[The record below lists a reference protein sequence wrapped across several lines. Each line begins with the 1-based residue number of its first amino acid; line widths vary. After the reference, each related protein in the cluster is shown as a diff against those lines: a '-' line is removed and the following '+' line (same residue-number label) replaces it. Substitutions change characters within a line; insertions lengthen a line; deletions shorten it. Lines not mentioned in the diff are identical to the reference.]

1 MKEEPRDL
9 PPVSLHGVVRLPNR
23 KNYFPGKGCMC
34 SANGAA
40 DCACEG
46 VDWTSR
52 EEHRFRDA
60 LEAIKADYEFCK
72 DKQGFGDRAAAYYE
86 TACAALQPNPCV
98 DARQASQQT
107 KEAR

>member
-1 MKEEPRDL
+1 MTP
-9 PPVSLHGVVRLPNR
+9 SLQNVVRHPNC

-72 DKQGFGDRAAAYYE
+72 DKPGFGDRAGAYYE
-86 TACAALQPNPCV
+86 TVCAALQPNPM
-98 DARQASQQT
+98 AHTPASGSVPPVVG
-107 KEAR
+107 RFNGD